1 MSVLKENEGERLVIT
16 SIHLLKNN
24 LTQKMSELNM
34 GKGEKK

>member
-1 MSVLKENEGERLVIT
+1 MSVLKGNEGERLVIT
-16 SIHLLKNN
+16 SILLKNN